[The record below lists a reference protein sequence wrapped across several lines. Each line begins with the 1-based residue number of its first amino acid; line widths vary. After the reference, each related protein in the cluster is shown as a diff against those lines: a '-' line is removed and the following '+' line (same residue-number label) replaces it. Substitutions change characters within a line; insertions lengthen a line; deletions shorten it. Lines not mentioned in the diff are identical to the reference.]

1 MGKINKEM
9 AGKPSTSP
17 WLNIAAIHSTLLSL
31 TIAIISAY
39 LFISFINLKELER
52 GVLEEAEK
60 INEVQFAHS
69 MYEPKND
76 EFIPIDNFGVLW
88 DLSATYLQ
96 MLGDSMISSR
106 TIKLDSGS
114 YEIPK
119 NIIDRA
125 EKFFRLL
132 HYISNRHPFPFETKV
147 EIVENRPFW
156 GPKTIH
162 FAGIKDVEIWLSTLN
177 EYLYTFSVTLRTMTL
192 FPNRFN
198 QFFDKLYE
206 KNKKMI
212 DSKFVL
218 GRLEGNPRKLMQNFY
233 ECNIKAQD
241 VFIKTYHQLQR
252 YNKYKGN
259 ILSIRT
265 SILIYS
271 WGILSFFFGILW
283 PIFGKKYNYY
293 ISNMVPISFYFAVI
307 FIAGY
312 KMYSF
317 F

>member
-1 MGKINKEM
+1 MKINKEM
-9 AGKPSTSP
+9 AGKPPTSP
-17 WLNIAAIHSTLLSL
+17 WLKIAAIHATLLSL

-60 INEVQFAHS
+60 INKVQFAHS
-69 MYEPKND
+69 MYKPEKN
-76 EFIPIDNFGVLW
+76 EFRPIDNFGVLW
-88 DLSATYLQ
+88 DLHTYLEY
-96 MLGDSMISSR
+96 LGNSMISPR

-119 NIIDRA
+119 NVIDRA

-132 HYISNRHPFPFETKV
+132 YYISDRYPFPFETKV
-147 EIVENRPFW
+147 EIVENRPLW

-162 FAGIKDVEIWLSTLN
+162 FEGIKDVEIWLSNLD
-177 EYLYTFSVTLRTMTL
+177 EYLYTINATLRVMTL

-212 DSKFVL
+212 ESKFLL

-259 ILSIRT
+259 IFSMRT

-271 WGILSFFFGILW
+271 WGILSFVFGILW

-293 ISNMVPISFYFAVI
+293 ISNTVPISFYFAVI
-307 FIAGY
+307 IIAGY